1 VWRRS
6 LLDVP
11 LCLLIGAVLSLGV
24 AWYAR
29 VRKERRAES
38 RTSIIPLKKWLEP
51 VPVSWPPPRGTM
63 ETTAWAMREVRTEFD
78 YTSIR
83 HIGPDTGLLWRFEA
97 GWPALALGGT
107 LTRGTDI
114 NGVRLSGL
122 WEASPGRR
130 SIWLPLYPL
139 WPGFALNTIFYS
151 GLAWG
156 LWQVPLAIRRRRRRR
171 LNRCVKCGYD
181 RAGLAAD
188 AHCPECGTIRAT
200 TSARRTQ

>member
-1 VWRRS
+1 MGCTRWRTCRS
-6 LLDVP
+6 ERYQGIIVHGPDAPPEGLYEMNVY
-11 LCLLIGAVLSLGV
+11 LSGFPC
-24 AWYAR
+24 YALS
-29 VRKERRAES
+29 A
-38 RTSIIPLKKWLEP
+38 
-51 VPVSWPPPRGTM
+51 GTI
-63 ETTAWAMREVRTEFD
+63 EVRD
-78 YTSIR
+78 
-83 HIGPDTGLLWRFEA
+83 
-97 GWPALALGGT
+97 ALDSLVVPE
-107 LTRGTDI
+107 REYW
-114 NGVRLSGL
+114 GVRLRPMSDPSLGL
-122 WEASPGRR
+122 
-130 SIWLPLYPL
+130 LPLHPL